1 MNATNYD
8 NPLLSETPGTRN
20 KLVEAG
26 REAFFQKGYLRSSLR
41 QICASCDLTT
51 GAFYF
56 LFKSKDEL
64 FTSILEPVVEAWRKL
79 AGALRTEE
87 DAGTLTVSEADR
99 KIMGFL
105 LSNRKEVLILVENSD
120 GSPLEGVRAEMLSDI
135 MGLYRSFFARD
146 LGNTPK
152 DSVIRL
158 IIEPRLRMAVSL
170 LREER
175 EEDETEFLISVMAE
189 YAEGGYNKL
198 VEALKRSIA

>member
-1 MNATNYD
+1 MNTSIFD
-8 NPLLSETPGTRN
+8 SSLLSETSGTRD

-56 LFKSKDEL
+56 IFKSKDEL
-64 FTSILEPVVEAWRKL
+64 FSCILDPVVEAWRKL
-79 AGALRTEE
+79 LESLNDEE
-87 DAGTLTVSEADR
+87 KSGTLTVFDADR
-99 KIMGFL
+99 KILSFL
-105 LSNRKEVLILVENSD
+105 LSHRKEVLILVENSD
-120 GSPLEGVRAEMLSDI
+120 GSPLESFRSDMLSGI
-135 MGLYRSFFARD
+135 MRLYRSFFVRD

-152 DSVIRL
+152 DTVIRL

-175 EEDETEFLISVMAE
+175 EEEETEFLISAMAE